1 MADLSPKDGKN
12 YETEV
17 HERYV
22 CSNGDM
28 DGIHGMSNF
37 QVLTQE
43 GQCMG
48 FYADTGQG
56 KGGQGGRGTGKY
68 VMNTPGMAMNVVGKG
83 LKVREEGDTTQ
94 LPAHQ
99 TIAQRGDI
107 FQVCENGDV
116 VIRARNIIL
125 EANGAGNKDGQ
136 VLISANRLCDIK
148 APDIKEQAE
157 KILVRATQE
166 IDTQTNLKKEKT
178 NFNLGFNT
186 ADIDFGANIKT
197 MINQLNTELPKLGEK
212 LKSIKNKGKDLIP
225 KVEKQLQQG
234 VEFIQSEEAQNLIG
248 NLQQTAEGIGSQL
261 EESGV
266 LEDVQKEAEEL
277 QNRFKGIFNSF
288 ETSMDDFANEFEDK
302 IDKKELKKNLEDTAK
317 KFGKQFGG
325 FI

>member
-37 QVLTQE
+37 QVLTQDA
-43 GQCMG
+43 QCMG
-48 FYADTGQG
+48 FYASCGHGQ
-56 KGGQGGRGTGKY
+56 GGQGGRGTGKF
-68 VMNTPGMAMNVVGKG
+68 VLNTPGMEMHVVGKG
-83 LKVREEGDTTQ
+83 LKVRDEGDTTQ

-136 VLISANRLCDIK
+136 VMISANRLCDIK
-148 APDIKEQAE
+148 APDIREQCE
-157 KILVRATQE
+157 KKVERATQE
-166 IDTQTNLKKEKT
+166 IDIQTNLKKEKT
-178 NFNLGFNT
+178 NFNLGFNS

-197 MINQLNTELPKLGEK
+197 MINQINTELPKAGEK
-212 LKSIKNKGKDLIP
+212 LNAIKKKGEELLP
-225 KVEKQLQQG
+225 KVEEKLEQA
-234 VEFIQSEEAQNLIG
+234 VEIIGSPEAAKLINNLE
-248 NLQQTAEGIGSQL
+248 QTAQDIGKQL

-266 LEDVQKEAEEL
+266 IENVKKEAEEL
-277 QNRFKGIFNSF
+277 QNRLGGIFNDL
-288 ETSMDDFANEFEDK
+288 EEQTKK
-302 IDKKELKKNLEDTAK
+302 IATPDSKKLKEIEKNLEDTAK
-317 KFGKQFGG
+317 KFGEKFGG

>member
-197 MINQLNTELPKLGEK
+197 MINQLNQKLPEIGKKLDA
-212 LKSIKNKGKDLIP
+212 ITNKGKELLP
-225 KVEKQLQQG
+225 KVEEQLQQG

-288 ETSMDDFANEFEDK
+288 ETSMDDFANEFEGK
-302 IDKKELKKNLEDTAK
+302 VNKEELKNNLEETAK

>member
-1 MADLSPKDGKN
+1 MSDLSPKDEKN
-12 YETEV
+12 YEYESF
-17 HERYV
+17 ERHTR
-22 CSNGDM
+22 SSGDM
-28 DGIHGMSNF
+28 DSIHGMSNY
-37 QVLTQE
+37 QITTQE
-43 GQCMG
+43 GQCFG

-83 LKVREEGDTTQ
+83 LKVRDEGDTTQ
-94 LPAHQ
+94 LPAYQ

-234 VEFIQSEEAQNLIG
+234 VEFIQSEQAQNLIG

>member
-1 MADLSPKDGKN
+1 MANLNPKDGKN

-28 DGIHGMSNF
+28 DGIHGMSNY
-37 QVLTQE
+37 QILTQE

-56 KGGQGGRGTGKY
+56 KGGQGGPGTGKY

-83 LKVREEGDTTQ
+83 LKVRDEGDTTQ

-99 TIAQRGDI
+99 TIAKRGDI

-136 VLISANRLCDIK
+136 VMISANRLCDIK
-148 APDIKEQAE
+148 APDIREQGE
-157 KILVRATQE
+157 KIVQRATQE
-166 IDTQTNLKKEKT
+166 IDVSTNLKKERT
-178 NFNLGFNT
+178 NFNLGISE
-186 ADIDFGANIKT
+186 ADIKTGFGNVKT
-197 MINQLNTELPKLGEK
+197 IFNQLNKKLPEMGKKLDAIEK
-212 LKSIKNKGKDLIP
+212 KGKDLIP
-225 KVEKQLQQG
+225 KVESQIKQG
-234 VEFIQSEEAQNLIG
+234 VEFLQSDEAANLIG
-248 NLQQTAEGIGSQL
+248 GLADTAQTVGSEL

-266 LEDVQKEAEEL
+266 IEDVKEQAQEL
-277 QNRFKGIFNSF
+277 QNRFKGIFNDF
-288 ETSMDDFANEFEDK
+288 ENQAKNLAGELDNEKLDK
-302 IDKKELKKNLEDTAK
+302 IENKLKKTAE
-317 KFGKQFGG
+317 GFGG
-325 FI
+325 LF

>member
-1 MADLSPKDGKN
+1 MADYSPKDEKN
-12 YETEV
+12 YEAEV
-17 HERYV
+17 YERHTR
-22 CSNGDM
+22 SSGDM
-28 DGIHGMSNF
+28 DSIHGMSNY
-37 QVLTQE
+37 QITTQE

-83 LKVREEGDTTQ
+83 LKVRDEGDTTQ

-99 TIAQRGDI
+99 TIAKRGDV
-107 FQVCENGDV
+107 FTVCENGDV

-125 EANGAGNKDGQ
+125 EADGAGNKDGQ

-148 APDIKEQAE
+148 APDIREQCE
-157 KILVRATQE
+157 KKVERATQE
-166 IDTQTNLKKEKT
+166 IDIQTNLKKEKT
-178 NFNLGFNT
+178 NFNLGFNS

-197 MINQLNTELPKLGEK
+197 MINQINTQLPKVGEK
-212 LKSIKNKGKDLIP
+212 LNSIANKGKELLP
-225 KVEKQLQQG
+225 KVEEQLQQG

-277 QNRFKGIFNSF
+277 QNRFKGIFNDF
-288 ETSMDDFANEFEDK
+288 EKSLDGLANEFEDK
-302 IDKKELKKNLEDTAK
+302 IDKDEVQKNLKDTAE

>member
-56 KGGQGGRGTGKY
+56 KGGQGGRGTGKF
-68 VMNTPGMAMNVVGKG
+68 VLNTPGMEMHVVGKG
-83 LKVREEGDTTQ
+83 LKVRDEGDTTQ

-148 APDIKEQAE
+148 APDIREQCE
-157 KILVRATQE
+157 KKVERATQE
-166 IDTQTNLKKEKT
+166 IDIQTNLKKEKT

-197 MINQLNTELPKLGEK
+197 MINQVNTQLPKAGEK
-212 LKSIKNKGKDLIP
+212 LKAIEEKGKELIP
-225 KVEKQLQQG
+225 KVQEQLQQG

>member
-37 QVLTQE
+37 QVLTQDA
-43 GQCMG
+43 QCMG
-48 FYADTGQG
+48 FYASCGHGQ
-56 KGGQGGRGTGKY
+56 GGQGGRGTGKY

-83 LKVREEGDTTQ
+83 LKVRDEGDTTQ

-178 NFNLGFNT
+178 NFNLGFNS

-197 MINQLNTELPKLGEK
+197 MINQVNTELPKAGEK
-212 LKSIKNKGKDLIP
+212 LNAIKEKGKELLP
-225 KVEKQLQQG
+225 KVEEKLEQAVG
-234 VEFIQSEEAQNLIG
+234 IIGSPEAAKLINNLE
-248 NLQQTAEGIGSQL
+248 QTAQDIGKQL

-266 LEDVQKEAEEL
+266 IENVKKEAEEL
-277 QNRFKGIFNSF
+277 QNRLGGIFNDL
-288 ETSMDDFANEFEDK
+288 EEQTKK
-302 IDKKELKKNLEDTAK
+302 IATPDSKKLKEIEKNLEDTAK
-317 KFGKQFGG
+317 KFGEKFGG